1 MNNKKAHMGL
11 AVFMLIIASCFVPSV
26 LSENSSAPIQTNS
39 VTPFAAGEPENMS
52 VTLLAPVLNATISTS
67 SNVSFT
73 FVPAINGTDIFWGAS
88 LVVNG
93 SIKASNQSAIVPYQ
107 NNTIYYDFGAT
118 PNGTYT
124 WNIRLQNTT
133 ITVMAPT
140 DNNLTIG
147 IPEANTGIAV
157 KLVAPANDATI
168 KTTSNNVSF
177 VFVPAKNGTNNQ
189 FYKAT
194 LVVNG
199 SIISSA
205 TNQTALTPDV
215 NNTIYYELTPNATY
229 RWNVRLENA
238 THTVTAEA
246 NNNFTFTQVTTPSAT
261 ATPTPTPAPTAQP
274 TAIPTAT
281 PHATAT
287 PTPTPEPGLGSDL
300 WTLII
305 VAVIVFSV
313 VLIVTIFLLRRRQ

>member
-1 MNNKKAHMGL
+1 MNNKKSYMGL

-52 VTLLAPVLNATISTS
+52 VTLLAPVHNDTISTN

-88 LVVNG
+88 LTING
-93 SIKASNQSAIVPYQ
+93 AEKASNQSAIVPYQ
-107 NNTIYYDFGAT
+107 NNTIYYDFGTT

-124 WNIRLQNTT
+124 WNIRLQNSTNIVT
-133 ITVMAPT
+133 APT
-140 DNNLTIG
+140 DFNMSIG

-157 KLVAPANDATI
+157 KLIAPANAT
-168 KTTSNNVSF
+168 TVTGSRNVSF
-177 VFVPAKNGTNNQ
+177 VFVPSKNGTTNQ
-189 FYKAT
+189 FYKAS
-194 LVVNG
+194 LIVNG
-199 SIISSA
+199 NSVA
-205 TNQTALTPDV
+205 TNKTALTADV
-215 NNTIYYELTPNATY
+215 NNTIYCELDANTTY
-229 RWNVRLENA
+229 RWNIRLDNA
-238 THTVTAEA
+238 THTVISPDSY
-246 NNNFTFTQVTTPSAT
+246 NFTLTINTTPS
-261 ATPTPTPAPTAQP
+261 ATPTPTPTAVPTIA
-274 TAIPTAT
+274 PTAT